1 MNRLTPE
8 SLNRLCSEMGR
19 FMAVRFIDDLPA
31 GRPVYP
37 YHLMICGGTGCR
49 ASKSMEVKYRLIE
62 DINTRNLQ
70 DKIVL
75 VETGCIGFCAHGP
88 VMVVYPGGV
97 FYQYLNPDDMGEI
110 LDQHILKG
118 ALVDR
123 LLYHDSNSGRVI
135 PRMKDI
141 PFFSMQQARVLR
153 NKGRIAAEL
162 IEEYIGTGG
171 YLGACIAL
179 NEMNPEDIIREIK
192 VSGLRGRGGAGFPT
206 GLKWEFANRS
216 YGAEKYILCNA
227 DEGDPG
233 AFMDCAVLESDPHS
247 VLEGMII
254 AAKAIGA
261 HQGHIYCRAEYPL
274 AVKRLHIAI
283 DQARIYGLLGKDI
296 LGSGFDFDLDVY
308 RGAGAFVCGEETAL
322 MTSIEGKRGTPR
334 PRPPF
339 PAVSGLWKRPT
350 VLNNVETLASVAQII
365 IHGGKWYAELGTL
378 RSKGTKIFSVTGDVN
393 NVGLVE
399 VPVGAAL
406 GDIVFDIAGGIS
418 KGKKFKAVQLGG
430 PSGGCIPGQHLN
442 TPVDYESLTQLGAI
456 MGSGGMIVM
465 DQDKCMVDVARF
477 FMDFCADESC
487 GKCTPCRVG
496 TRKMLDVL
504 NRICEGRGKSG
515 DIETL
520 ERWAD
525 IMKNTALCGLGQTA
539 ANPVLSTLRY
549 FRDEY
554 EAHIREKRC
563 PAVVC
568 AGIFDA
574 PCRHACPVGM
584 DIPDYIALIRDKRLD
599 DAYRVLLKTNPF
611 PSICGRVCEHRCELK
626 CRRSM
631 LDEPVSIKHLKRYI
645 TDHAA
650 RPPVEKAEVV
660 RKEKIAVIGAGPSGL
675 TAAKDLALRGYR
687 VSVFDRFPEAGGML
701 RWAIPAYRLPRGILK
716 REIQDIFDLGVEFR
730 GNTCVGRDISWEEVA
745 DRFQAVYLAI
755 GAQKSASS
763 DLQGIEGVQVT
774 GAVEYLSEYNLG
786 RNPYTGRRVVVAGG
800 GNAAIDAARCSA
812 RLGAEEVTI
821 LYRRLKEDMPA
832 QAEEIAA
839 AEQEGVKICLMGAPL
854 RFEQTK
860 GRLKKLICQ
869 RMTLGE
875 FDSSARRKPV
885 PVPGDEFVLETDHVI
900 MAIGQQ
906 LDISGNI
913 RNIGV
918 GLNRRGLIEI
928 IPGKKTGTAGTMVFA
943 GGDAVRGPDTVIGA
957 IADGHRA
964 AEEIDGEIRE
974 RNGEPAY
981 QPPQPEVLKIPG
993 LTEEQTEP
1001 KQRVSMPE
1009 ADPAERKTDFREV
1022 ELGFAP
1028 GAALEEACRCLQ
1040 CNLKEVEAG

>member
-8 SLNRLCSEMGR
+8 SLNRLRNEMSSFMSVR
-19 FMAVRFIDDLPA
+19 FMDDLPL
-31 GRPVYP
+31 GQPVYP
-37 YHLMICGGTGCR
+37 FHLMFCGGTGCR
-49 ASKSMEVKYRLIE
+49 ASKSMEIKGHLISAIE
-62 DINTRNLQ
+62 RRQLQ
-70 DKIVL
+70 DRVVL
-75 VETGCIGFCAHGP
+75 IETGCIGFCAHGP

-97 FYQYLNPDDMGEI
+97 FYQYLKPDDMDEI
-110 LDQHILKG
+110 LDSHILKG
-118 ALVDR
+118 CPVDR
-123 LLYHDSNSGRVI
+123 ILYKDPASGNSI
-135 PRMKDI
+135 PRLKDI

-153 NKGRIAAEL
+153 NKGLIAAER

-179 NEMNPEDIIREIK
+179 YEMNPEEIIKEIK
-192 VSGLRGRGGAGFPT
+192 ISGLRGRGGAGFPT

-216 YGAEKYILCNA
+216 PGAVKYILCNA

-233 AFMDCAVLESDPHS
+233 AFMDCAVLESDPHA

-274 AVKRLHIAI
+274 AVKRLNIAI
-283 DQARIYGLLGKDI
+283 EQAHNYGLLGKDI
-296 LGSGFDFDLDVY
+296 LGSGFDFDLDIY

-365 IHGGKWYAELGTL
+365 INGGNWYAELGTM

-399 VPVGAAL
+399 VPVGSAL

-418 KGKKFKAVQLGG
+418 KGRKFKAVQLGG
-430 PSGGCIPGQHLN
+430 PSGGCVPGQHLN

-465 DQDKCMVDVARF
+465 DEDKCMVDVARF

-496 TRKMLDVL
+496 TRKMLEVL
-504 NRICEGRGKSG
+504 TRICDGRGKSG

-626 CRRSM
+626 CRRST

-650 RPPVEKAEVV
+650 RPPVKPAEVV

-675 TAAKDLALRGYR
+675 TAARDLALRGYR

-701 RWAIPAYRLPRGILK
+701 RWAIPAYRLPRDILR
-716 REIQDIFDLGVEFR
+716 REIQDILDLGVEFR
-730 GNTCVGRDISWEEVA
+730 GNTCVGRDISWEEIA
-745 DRFQAVYLAI
+745 GRFEAVYLAI
-755 GAQKSASS
+755 GAQKSAAS
-763 DLQGIEGVQVT
+763 DLQSIDGVQVT
-774 GAVEYLSEYNLG
+774 GAVEYLREYNLDHHP
-786 RNPYTGRRVVVAGG
+786 RTGRRVVVVGG
-800 GNAAIDAARCSA
+800 GNAAIDAARCSV
-812 RLGAEEVTI
+812 RLGAEEVVI
-821 LYRRLKEDMPA
+821 LYRRQKEDMPA
-832 QAEEIAA
+832 QAEEILA
-839 AEQEGVKICLMGAPL
+839 AEQEGVRICVLGAPL
-854 RFEQTK
+854 RFEQMK
-860 GRLKKLICQ
+860 GPLKKLICQ
-869 RMTLGE
+869 RLTLGE
-875 FDSSARRKPV
+875 FDAGARRKPV
-885 PVPGDEFVLETDHVI
+885 PVPGDQFVLETDHVI

-906 LDISGNI
+906 LDVGGEI

-928 IPGKKTGTAGTMVFA
+928 MPGKKTGTSGTMIFA

-957 IADGHRA
+957 VSDGHRA
-964 AEEIDGEIRE
+964 AEEIDAAIRE
-974 RNGEPAY
+974 KNEEPAY
-981 QPPQPEVLKIPG
+981 QPPQTESVKIPG
-993 LTEEQTEP
+993 LPEAQSGF
-1001 KQRVSMPE
+1001 KQRASMPE
-1009 ADPAERKTDFREV
+1009 ADPAERKKDFREV

>member
-1 MNRLTPE
+1 M
-8 SLNRLCSEMGR
+8 
-19 FMAVRFIDDLPA
+19 F
-31 GRPVYP
+31 
-37 YHLMICGGTGCR
+37 CGGTGCR
-49 ASKSMEVKYRLIE
+49 ASKSMEIKGRLTNAIE
-62 DINTRNLQ
+62 NRQLQ

-75 VETGCIGFCAHGP
+75 IETGCIGFCAHGP

-97 FYQYLNPDDMGEI
+97 FYQYLKPDDVDEI
-110 LDQHILKG
+110 MDSHILKG
-118 ALVDR
+118 YPVER
-123 LLYHDSNSGRVI
+123 LLYKDPVSGRSV
-135 PRMKDI
+135 PRLKEI
-141 PFFSMQQARVLR
+141 PFFSMQQTRVLR
-153 NKGRIAAEL
+153 NKGLIAAER

-179 NEMNPEDIIREIK
+179 YEMNPEEIIKEIK
-192 VSGLRGRGGAGFPT
+192 ISGLRGRGGAGFPT

-216 YGAEKYILCNA
+216 PGPVKYILCNA

-233 AFMDCAVLESDPHS
+233 AFMDCAVLESDPHA

-261 HQGHIYCRAEYPL
+261 SQGHIYCRAEYPL
-274 AVKRLHIAI
+274 AVKRLNIAI
-283 DQARIYGLLGKDI
+283 EQAHNYGLLGKDI
-296 LGSGFDFDLDVY
+296 LGSGFDFDLDIY

-339 PAVSGLWKRPT
+339 PAVSGLWKKPT

-365 IHGGKWYAELGTL
+365 INGGKWYAELGTM

-399 VPVGAAL
+399 VPVGSAL
-406 GDIVFDIAGGIS
+406 GDIVFDIAGGLS

-465 DQDKCMVDVARF
+465 DEDKCMVDVARF

-496 TRKMLDVL
+496 TRKMLEVL
-504 NRICEGRGKSG
+504 NRICEGKGKAG

-549 FRDEY
+549 FRHEY
-554 EAHIREKRC
+554 ESHILEKRC

-584 DIPDYIALIRDKRLD
+584 DIPDYIALVREKRLD
-599 DAYRVLLKTNPF
+599 DAYRILLKTNPF

-626 CRRSM
+626 CRRTL
-631 LDEPVSIKHLKRYI
+631 LDESVSIKNLKRYI
-645 TDHAA
+645 TDNAV
-650 RPPVEKAEVV
+650 RPPVEPAKIV
-660 RKEKIAVIGAGPSGL
+660 RMEKIAVVGAGPSGL
-675 TAAKDLALRGYR
+675 TAAKELALRGYR
-687 VSVFDRFPEAGGML
+687 VSVFDQFPEAGGML
-701 RWAIPAYRLPRGILK
+701 RWAIPAYRLPRDIL
-716 REIQDIFDLGVEFR
+716 RMEIQDIFDLGVEFR
-730 GNTCVGRDISWEEVA
+730 GNICIGRDISWEDLAAQFE
-745 DRFQAVYLAI
+745 AVYLAV
-755 GAQKSASS
+755 GAQRSGAA
-763 DLQGIEGVQVT
+763 DIQGIEGVRIT
-774 GAVEYLSEYNLG
+774 GAVEYLREYNLD
-786 RNPYTGRRVVVAGG
+786 RNPQTGRRVVVVGG
-800 GNAAIDAARCSA
+800 GNAAIDAARCSL

-821 LYRRLKEDMPA
+821 LYRRQKEDMPA
-832 QAEEIAA
+832 QPDEILA
-839 AEQEGVKICLMGAPL
+839 AEHEGIRIVIMGAPL
-854 RFEQTK
+854 HFEKAK
-860 GRLKKLICQ
+860 GPFQRLICQ

-875 FDSSARRKPV
+875 FDASARRKPV
-885 PVPGDEFVLETDHVI
+885 PVSGDQFALETDHVI

-906 LDISGNI
+906 LEVAGEI

-928 IPGKKTGTAGTMVFA
+928 VPGGKTGTAGTMIFA

-957 IADGHRA
+957 VADGHRA
-964 AEEIDGEIRE
+964 AEEIDTAIRA

-981 QPPQPEVLKIPG
+981 QPPKQETVEIPG
-993 LTEEQTEP
+993 LPEAQTGY
-1001 KQRVSMPE
+1001 KQRKSMPE

-1028 GAALEEACRCLQ
+1028 GAAIEEASRCLQ